1 MDQQRLEMYLMTNAK
16 NFPSNQIM
24 YLKDRLAALDDNQFM
39 MVSSMELKDPNTMLI
54 ISIFLGTLG
63 IDRFMLNDVGMGV
76 LKLLTGG
83 CCGVLTI
90 IDWFMIM
97 DKTREYN
104 FMNIMN
110 ALNYY
115 LR

>member
-1 MDQQRLEMYLMTNAK
+1 MDQQRLDMYLMANAK

-24 YLKDRLAALDDNQFM
+24 YLKDRLSVLDDNQFM
-39 MVSSMELKDPNTMLI
+39 MVSSMELKDPNMILI

-63 IDRFMLNDVGMGV
+63 IDRFMLNDIGMGV
-76 LKLLTGG
+76 LKLLTAG

-90 IDWFMIM
+90 IDWFLIM
-97 DKTREYN
+97 DKTKEYN
-104 FMNIMN
+104 FMNMMN

-115 LR
+115 SR

>member
-39 MVSSMELKDPNTMLI
+39 MISSMELKDPNTMLI